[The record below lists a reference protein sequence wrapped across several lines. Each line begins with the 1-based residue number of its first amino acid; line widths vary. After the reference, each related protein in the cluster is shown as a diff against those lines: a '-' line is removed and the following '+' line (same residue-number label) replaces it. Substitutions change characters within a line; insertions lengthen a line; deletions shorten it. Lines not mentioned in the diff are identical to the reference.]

1 MLEILTAFS
10 CQTLASANSTTMGEH
25 NVEQEL
31 DEQKLQAFMKA
42 LLDDLRALD
51 YMLDND
57 LIESGVARIGAEQEM
72 FLVDQ
77 NLRPAPVSMEV
88 LERAKDPRLTTEI
101 ARFNLEANLS
111 PQRLNGDCFSRMESE
126 LQEVLAGAR
135 ASANHFGA
143 DVLLAGILPTL
154 QKQDLTLE
162 NITPAPRYYQLNE
175 SVTRLRGGP
184 FSIHIKGLDELQ
196 LTHDN
201 IMMESCNT
209 SFQVHL
215 QVGPREFAPL
225 YNMAQAVTAPV
236 LAAAVNSPLLFSH
249 RLWQET
255 RLALFQHSTDGR
267 SATQQA
273 RSHPTRVGFGDR
285 WLEKSVLE
293 LFQDQIGRFRVI
305 MTREAD
311 ENPLSVLARG
321 QIPELSALRMHNS
334 TIWPWNRACYG
345 VTNGTAHL
353 RIENRAL
360 PSGPTVLDEI
370 ANAAF
375 FVGLMTAL
383 PNEYGDIAKVMS
395 FDDAKTNFFAAAR
408 HGLSAQ
414 FNWINGKTH
423 SASELI
429 LDHLLPLAR
438 QGLKEASVTPADV
451 DHYLGVIEERTR
463 SGQTGAQWMMKSLG
477 VVNDQPKEV
486 RNRLLAAEILVRQKT
501 EEPVHCWPILEVN
514 DSDVWSE
521 SYQTV
526 GQFMSTDLFTV
537 RPDDLVD
544 LAASLMAWRHIR
556 HVPVEDDEGF
566 LVGLVSHRALLRL
579 IARGVP
585 AGEYPVTVRDIMTT
599 VPLTVSS
606 RTPTLEAMEIMRRNR
621 VGCLPVLDD
630 GRLVGIVTSYDFLD
644 ASARLFKEQL
654 SNKSESLRDIKTSS
668 PPKARAARVG
678 SDHSA

>member
-1 MLEILTAFS
+1 
-10 CQTLASANSTTMGEH
+10 MGEH

-31 DEQKLQAFMKA
+31 DEHKLQAFMKA

-57 LIESGVARIGAEQEM
+57 LIETGVRCIGAEQEM

-77 NLRPAPVSMEV
+77 NLRPAPVSMQV

-101 ARFNLEANLS
+101 AKFNLEANLS
-111 PQRLNGDCFSRMESE
+111 PQRLNGDCFSLMESE
-126 LQEVLAGAR
+126 LQEVLAAAR

-143 DVLLAGILPTL
+143 EVLLAGILPTL

-162 NITPAPRYYQLNE
+162 NITPSPRYYQLNE

-196 LTHDN
+196 ITHDN

-209 SFQVHL
+209 SFQLHL
-215 QVGPREFAPL
+215 QVGSKEFASL
-225 YNMAQAVTAPV
+225 YNLAQAITAPV
-236 LAAAVNSPLLFSH
+236 LAAAVNSPLLFGH

-273 RSHPTRVGFGDR
+273 RSQPTRVGFGER

-293 LFQDQIGRFRVI
+293 LFQDQIARFRVI

-311 ENPLSVLARG
+311 ENPLSLLAHGR
-321 QIPELSALRMHNS
+321 IPELSALRMHNS

-345 VTNGTAHL
+345 VTNGIAHL

-370 ANAAF
+370 ANGAF

-414 FNWINGKTH
+414 FNWVDGKTH

-438 QGLKEASVTPADV
+438 QGLEQASVTPADV

-463 SGQTGAQWMMKSLG
+463 SGQTGSQWMMKSLG
-477 VVNDQPKEV
+477 VINDQPREV
-486 RNRLLAAEILVRQKT
+486 RNRLLAGEILMRQKS
-501 EEPVHCWPILEVN
+501 EKPVHCWPILEVTE
-514 DSDVWSE
+514 SASWSE

-544 LAASLMAWRHIR
+544 LAASVMAWRHIR
-556 HVPVEDDEGF
+556 HVPVEDNEGL
-566 LVGLVSHRALLRL
+566 LVGLVSHRSLLRL
-579 IARGVP
+579 VALGTS
-585 AGEYPVTVRDIMTT
+585 ANSQKPVTVRDIMTLA
-599 VPLTVSS
+599 PLTVCST
-606 RTPTLEAMEIMRRNR
+606 TPTLEAMEIMRRNR

-654 SNKSESLRDIKTSS
+654 TKTNSGNDHCFPPQS
-668 PPKARAARVG
+668 PEVVALQ
-678 SDHSA
+678 